1 MLELQE
7 VKVGKPMLL
16 HKLCDGKLTSISG
29 LSEAALGEG
38 TGAKLH
44 KLSVK
49 QIKSV
54 SVTLNIKFF
63 CEVNIFLI

>member
-1 MLELQE
+1 MSKSVSQCH
-7 VKVGKPMLL
+7 GID
-16 HKLCDGKLTSISG
+16 LCNGKLISILG

-38 TGAKLH
+38 TGAKLQ

-54 SVTLNIKFF
+54 SVRLN
-63 CEVNIFLI
+63 

>member
-1 MLELQE
+1 MLELQD
-7 VKVGKPMLL
+7 VKV
-16 HKLCDGKLTSISG
+16 G

-49 QIKSV
+49 QIKSLFGMGPKTGDARQDGRQQ
-54 SVTLNIKFF
+54 TLDGQ
-63 CEVNIFLI
+63 VGR